1 MLGPLKKRM
10 CFYLVWLLYS
20 CVTYSLYLIVED
32 NFSLFMLLLMLMLV
46 LGQETA
52 WKKGYE
58 KMFFLR
64 LLLQVPWQRQ
74 MNFFLSGVNLWWPYF
89 LDEHSGRGHH
99 CWSRSC
105 HDRWGEIEGEVSV
118 KVHLSSASESLLLKT
133 SIWVNL
139 RKFAQIV
146 SIRLKYTWA
155 LFSNWVLVICLY
167 LIPFHFISRSNQL
180 NIERLASVFWNIQGR
195 PIRNGALMIAC

>member
-1 MLGPLKKRM
+1 MKK
-10 CFYLVWLLYS
+10 YTS
-20 CVTYSLYLIVED
+20 
-32 NFSLFMLLLMLMLV
+32 
-46 LGQETA
+46 
-52 WKKGYE
+52 K
-58 KMFFLR
+58 FFER
-64 LLLQVPWQRQ
+64 LLLQVLWQKQ
-74 MNFFLSGVNLWWPYF
+74 MYFLSGVNLWWSCF
-89 LDEHSGRGHH
+89 LDEHRGGGHH
-99 CWSRSC
+99 CWSRC
-105 HDRWGEIEGEVSV
+105 CYDLWGEVEREVSI
-118 KVHLSSASESLLLKT
+118 KVHLKSASESLLLKA

-139 RKFAQIV
+139 WKSAQIV